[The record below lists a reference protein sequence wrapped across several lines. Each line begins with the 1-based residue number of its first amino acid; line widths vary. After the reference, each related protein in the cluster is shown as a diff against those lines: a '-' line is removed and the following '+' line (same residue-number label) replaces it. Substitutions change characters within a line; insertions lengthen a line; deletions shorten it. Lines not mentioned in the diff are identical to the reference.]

1 MKGFIDLIFNI
12 IPVLFVAIFLF
23 FSPLNA
29 DIKIK
34 QVYLGNLERLSSQST
49 FLAILSSTN
58 PDGLAVIDK
67 VTMEIIG
74 ERALIKTQLMD
85 FLKGDLEK
93 MYPKKCYEV
102 YLGSEILV
110 KKGSNCPG
118 SPQIVD
124 AKIVLPFNP
133 SKLTEKIKMVIK

>member
-34 QVYLGNLERLSSQST
+34 QVYLGNLERLSSQGT

-58 PDGLAVIDK
+58 PDSLAGIDK
-67 VTMEIIG
+67 ATMEIIG
-74 ERALIKTQLMD
+74 ERVLIKTQPID

-102 YLGSEILV
+102 YLGPDTLL
-110 KKGSNCPG
+110 KKDGNCPG
-118 SPQIVD
+118 SPQSVD
-124 AKIVLPFNP
+124 AKIVIPFNP
-133 SKLTEKIKMVIK
+133 SKLAEKIKMVIK